1 MQMRE
6 FVMLVL
12 SNRARETN
20 APSVSWSQFTQ
31 MVDRRL
37 SISQIGLLQA
47 RQHLAAGQ
55 AEDADIVLE
64 KIEEDLFLL
73 RCRLDS
79 EVKMSAARS
88 SSLHESKN

>member
-1 MQMRE
+1 
-6 FVMLVL
+6 MLVL

-20 APSVSWSQFTQ
+20 ALSVSFSQFTQ

-37 SISQIGLLQA
+37 SISQKGLAEA

-55 AEDADIVLE
+55 AEDAEVVLE

-73 RCRLDS
+73 RRRLS
-79 EVKMSAARS
+79 CEVKTAAPRS
-88 SSLHESKN
+88 SVLHDCAN

>member
-1 MQMRE
+1 
-6 FVMLVL
+6 MLVL

-37 SISQIGLLQA
+37 SISQMGLIEA
-47 RQHLAAGQ
+47 RQYLAAGQ
-55 AEDADIVLE
+55 SKDADIVLE

-79 EVKMSAARS
+79 EVKTNAARPS
-88 SSLHESKN
+88 ALHESKN